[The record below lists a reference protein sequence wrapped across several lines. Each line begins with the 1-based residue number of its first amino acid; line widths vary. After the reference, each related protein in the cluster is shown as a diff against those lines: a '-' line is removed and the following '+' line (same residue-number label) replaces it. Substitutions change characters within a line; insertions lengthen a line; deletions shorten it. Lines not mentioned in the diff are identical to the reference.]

1 MADEKVKVD
10 IEAVDNFSSNIDKLK
25 KSVEALGD
33 IKLGQKAIDNYT
45 KQLGNVENMLK
56 NIGNSKNFVSELK
69 KVNEEVEKLTKNYL
83 TMVSTIKKSEINGK
97 VSMRV
102 DNKNNKVNSFNDIN
116 KSNTGFSNMKGGWG
130 ESSKPRQKVE
140 LVDAKVNF
148 DFSAIEK
155 SIKDLKNKLKVDVG
169 AEVDK
174 KSVDSAKKSIN
185 DEFKNNKVVANV
197 EVKTKVKEDLSKIQE
212 IANSKPIIQNVKLV
226 TQEESK
232 NKDSNQTKKN
242 TTKKDKS
249 ENISSNIKN
258 KVESNGIEIKPTI
271 DEKIVKSL
279 GKELSESIKKEVNNV
294 DLDSL
299 KIKLKSSIDEKFL
312 NKSLL
317 EVISKINEKPFKLKI
332 GKDERYF
339 EKVISDNIKKAN
351 SKNIQFKVDSK
362 DLKSSIKDAINFI
375 NNSPYTVKLLA
386 NINTQNLLR
395 ELKNVQAK
403 IPVDINLNNLDMQK
417 IVQNLSSKDV
427 SVPLHISTKGL
438 SQELKDA
445 FKDIVNSGVDIPVK
459 VNQDKFKNSIG
470 SAKDK
475 LNDFISIVYKIA
487 IVINNDKL
495 QTSIDKAKGK
505 IEKLENRE
513 IKINTNIKDFLNKID
528 DISRIL
534 KTLQTTK
541 FTIHGE
547 AKVEDAEL
555 KLSRLATYINQ
566 FNTKALKLSV
576 DLKDARSGIMAIYRM
591 ATELTKNKYKLD
603 LNLSSVM
610 GKGSQIQKLAT
621 DLKELADALKHIRSR
636 TIKIDFGAGEGRN
649 SASTFIRTI
658 RNLNKAL
665 NDIRNNVVINIKVND
680 RDNSIDRLREISNLL
695 RDINRNR
702 NVNIVTR
709 VRGNR
714 NHRPSYRDSDN
725 DLGDRANFLGS
736 FMTGVTQFF
745 GRSSKG
751 FGSFGEAVARVTQ
764 NLINLGGTWG
774 KVGVVLSV
782 FVASIA
788 TITSMTSLAAQSVQ
802 LFGNMLVEIGT
813 QIYNALKPGIEL
825 YKQQQSAIFSFT
837 AALQSVG
844 VLPDGTKL
852 SSMGSQGREIARG
865 ISTKLIEQATF
876 DAEMSAFSLEEIL
889 RALQGV
895 MPMLM
900 QLGMSAQQAYE
911 VTKGVAGVAK
921 FTQLAPNQVLQ
932 EARDLAQGSITSRS
946 SQVAN
951 ALGITKADLDQFK
964 GDSEALFEFL
974 MGKFK
979 EYSELLNEFEDTA
992 IGRWQQLQERW
1003 ANVTKSI
1010 VEGIAPQFKGL
1021 FEFIIEA
1028 TGRWEDKN
1036 KNYFNAITGDWH
1048 NAEGDIIATSE
1059 DIKKAIESFGNAKDA
1074 YASFGIDF
1082 DSKNFVS
1089 DETFVKIKDALVEIV
1104 DYVAQTLD
1112 YLSQWAQET
1121 FGFSDS
1127 VDTAKSII
1135 ETIVDFF
1142 ATSVIILG
1150 DILQALFDNKEAIF
1164 DIMELT
1170 KNVLAILLTIP
1181 LSIKVIFDVVVTV
1194 LDALGGWVIRLTNI
1208 KSLVNSIVS
1217 AFGKLAS
1224 GDLEGA
1230 INTLNSG
1237 MENYVTN
1244 WMVGVKKNFDT
1255 LSKDW
1260 ENLGKLSYEIATGEG
1275 FEQFKKLFNVDTKTK
1290 GWFTNAVNRNKGEK
1304 VKKGDAK
1311 DYNASDVKGTPKVD
1325 TRELEKANKKAIKDS
1340 QKELKE
1346 HIRGLREALQD
1357 HVDELKEL
1365 QKQRDIAYEEGFTS
1379 IKDYFTQKAELEAE
1393 EARLRLEEAQEELTA
1408 LKSAQ
1413 FENEYD
1419 RLKELH
1425 SVQREIK
1432 KYSRAV
1438 ELSTKQQQ
1446 EVARNMSRWTNE
1458 TSRFISMYS
1467 NTINRG
1473 SILQK
1478 QTGSGFKY
1486 KMTKDVPVSLE
1497 GLQDVAVDVTR
1508 MVKQIHG
1515 VDLDVG
1521 HLYGLFLAEVGRS
1534 GVSRNWKENRNP
1546 GGFTA
1551 WSGTPDKFVDWEGG
1565 RGPGESGHYE
1575 RYIDSSYEDFI
1586 KYLATNWFQPNRY
1599 RTKALTKGVSATDM
1613 YDILFSNGYH
1623 TSNAPWRRDL
1633 YAEGESY
1640 SDLYA
1645 RASQPIQAISNT
1657 KQATSIGQKIVDNIG
1672 NLIAYSA
1679 YDYVKR
1685 GVPYVW
1691 GGTGQNGVDCSG
1703 LVYSIYRSLGIDI
1716 ERAADEQAE
1725 QMKNQGGFFEDAA
1738 KLMVGDLVFMR
1749 GSYPGSNGVGHVG
1762 IYAGDGKYVHAP
1774 GSGRNVQYANLSD
1787 RRDIVGYGSVRVLTG
1802 QFKDLGEQTG
1812 ALTSN
1817 ISNLASSVQ
1826 KVSSLIAGAISVL
1839 VDASGEIIGYTPE
1852 EQYSRGGIDTRY
1864 STFQEGMSGG
1874 VDAQIAGLKDE
1885 VKQSINLIAKE
1896 FFEQTGQKIEWSSFT
1911 GGTHKGGSFGHSAGW
1926 KADANINS
1934 DFYDLLTK
1942 IVTKH
1947 GVAAGAEWIGTD
1959 NQHVDF
1965 SWAEGGIG
1973 GPNEGGKYLTKY
1985 TTGEQFYNR
1994 SREAVKKLETEVQDL
2009 DTAVINLV
2017 EDRALS
2023 YEELINNINS
2033 LYASAGGYELDIPNL
2048 TGLGHQSYEAAK
2060 KANSELVNL
2069 MEENSSRILGNYQ
2082 GTIMKVLVE
2091 LNNDL
2096 SKHRSNSEEDK
2107 AYRIARVEDFKN
2119 KILDIRRNA
2128 FESVFDF
2135 NLNEIERN
2143 SKFRATDLYTGR
2155 YTFKSL
2161 MDKYS
2166 SYFTDENNKNGLA
2179 FAIKQMED
2187 LMAEYT
2193 NKGFLKE
2200 ATDLRNSIE
2209 SAKNSLFEMFD
2220 SWIEQGQKYWDNA
2233 EALFNASERF
2243 TPTQREFAEREFKAY
2258 RAQREYDDRT
2268 QLGIKL
2274 RNDYSRNLKSINQLV
2289 EANKNLATSSEK
2301 YADNLVKINNL
2312 IDDNKRI
2319 ETYALENEQ
2328 LKKLAET
2335 SSKMPDLLDDIKKA
2349 ARDALDEGLVEFL
2362 TDGILEA
2369 ESLEDAL
2376 KDLAVT
2382 ILKEIQKVSAK
2393 WIVKDLMNKLFG
2405 TFNVQEEVPTDPFL
2419 QVINQTL
2426 ITGFNSVVG
2435 AISQVGS
2442 FGGVGNNTVMPE
2454 GMFTVPSV
2462 QSKWLNESG
2471 NLSLG
2476 AFSQPWEKSILNK
2489 NAKQD
2494 YSFNSFDYDL
2504 KNVIDDKFSSL
2515 TDSVDTGFLSS
2526 VQAVTQFE
2534 QNNSNMLVNSQ
2545 RVQEAHKLLEQTND
2559 SVRSQNEEYMKN
2571 KLTSID
2577 SNVQQQ
2583 TANASS
2589 GSGGGFGTGGGFGG
2603 GSGIGSLFGES
2614 GIGGGYTG
2622 AGVTGSWGIGSKL
2635 GGMASNILKPV
2646 TNLVGQVAGE
2656 VADFLNSEV
2665 FGSLLNSA
2673 NGILGSAGAQLA
2685 GVGFAISSFI
2695 KGDKKEKL
2703 LSMIYIELQL
2713 IYQQIVSLYSLIL
2726 AFMQTNSMENQ
2737 MSMISPLESTQGTTG
2752 VGYSVGG
2759 SGTGFGLGAFSNPWE
2774 TSILNP
2780 NYRPWE
2786 TSYGWSMAGLGL
2798 NNYGFGSQFGMGGM
2812 LSPYSSMFGFG
2823 GMGQGQNSIIDYDR
2837 IRQDREETLTS
2848 SLNPISSVLDLISSG
2863 TEATSYATDLMSYN
2877 VEDLTMEQFQHN
2889 AVSEMDTSDLVYSN
2903 DSIDANTTSMAGVQG
2918 VLMKTFGAFAKMR
2931 NRSRGR
2937 SRGNVEAATGGLIRG
2952 SGTSTSDSIPAMLS
2966 NGEYVINAKNVKKY
2980 KPILDLINKGMYTVE
2995 GYASGGEVGD
3005 SNYSITS
3012 EDETEDVSI
3021 LSLLQSSNS
3030 LLASILE
3037 AVNSLAGIK
3046 TEDENTE
3053 SQDGTSESEEKEPYT
3068 PYSVAHKS
3076 SKGIGNKVQSFVNWT
3091 GLGNTPEDNRL
3102 VEQLGEDV
3110 DEPTKM
3116 IVDLLQT
3123 IADNTYTLVNLLTII
3138 ATMDFM
3144 KFIYNIITSG
3154 IRGIGM
3160 KHGGVVKLAK
3170 GGTVYNNNGLINGP
3184 GSETS
3189 DSIPAMLSN
3198 GEAVLNAKAVK
3209 RLGVNFISAVNNGNF
3224 TKIKAHIPHFSD
3236 GGIIGDAYQSTARGM
3251 TDFANNIGTNVSTT
3265 NHMNVA
3271 LVRDEREAME
3281 HFMKSPR
3288 GQRILVDFQKGNGR
3302 VFSRFGM
3309 A

>member
-83 TMVSTIKKSEINGK
+83 TMVSTIKQSEINGK

-174 KSVDSAKKSIN
+174 KSVDSVKKSIK
-185 DEFKNNKVVANV
+185 DEFKNNKVVADV
-197 EVKTKVKEDLSKIQE
+197 EVKTKVKADLSKIQE

-242 TTKKDKS
+242 TTKKDKP

-279 GKELSESIKKEVNNV
+279 GKELSESIKKEVNNI
-294 DLDSL
+294 DLDSI
-299 KIKLKSSIDEKFL
+299 KVKLKSSIDEKFL
-312 NKSLL
+312 NKSFL

-351 SKNIQFKVDSK
+351 NKNIQFKVDSK

-403 IPVDINLNNLDMQK
+403 IPVDINLNNLDTQK

-427 SVPLHISTKGL
+427 SVPLHVSTKGL

-445 FKDIVNSGVDIPVK
+445 FKDIVDSGVEIPVK

-475 LNDFISIVYKIA
+475 LNDFISTVYKIA
-487 IVINNDKL
+487 LIINNDKL

-505 IEKLENRE
+505 IEKLEKRE

-534 KTLQTTK
+534 RTLQTTK
-541 FTIHGE
+541 FTIRGE

-555 KLSRLATYINQ
+555 KLTRLATYINQ

-603 LNLSSVM
+603 LDLSSVI
-610 GKGSQIQKLAT
+610 GKGSQIQKLAA

-636 TIKIDFGAGEGRN
+636 TIKIDFGAGEGRK

-702 NVNIVTR
+702 NVNIVTG
-709 VRGNR
+709 VRSR
-714 NHRPSYRDSDN
+714 RSYRPSYRDSDN

-837 AALQSVG
+837 AALQSSG
-844 VLPDGTKL
+844 VLPDGTRL
-852 SSMGSQGREIARG
+852 NSMGSQGREIARG

-1003 ANVTKSI
+1003 ANVTKNI

-1021 FEFIIEA
+1021 FESIIEA

-1290 GWFTNAVNRNKGEK
+1290 GWFTNAINRSRDEK

-1311 DYNASDVKGTPKVD
+1311 DYDASDIKGTPKVD
-1325 TRELEKANKKAIKDS
+1325 TKELEKANKKAIKDS

-1393 EARLRLEEAQEELTA
+1393 EARSRLEEAQKELVA
-1408 LKSAQ
+1408 LESAK

-1425 SVQREIK
+1425 SVKRAIN

-1467 NTINRG
+1467 NIINSG
-1473 SILQK
+1473 SVLQK
-1478 QTGSGFKY
+1478 QTGGASNSSSGFKY

-1565 RGPGESGHYE
+1565 RGPGEGGHYE
-1575 RYIDSSYEDFI
+1575 RYIDSGYEDFI

-1645 RASQPIQAISNT
+1645 RASQPIQATNNT
-1657 KQATSIGQKIVDNIG
+1657 KQAISTGQKIVDNIG

-1691 GGTGQNGVDCSG
+1691 GGTSQSGVDCSG

-1716 ERAADEQAE
+1716 KRAADEQAE
-1725 QMKNQGGFFEDAA
+1725 QMKDHGGFFEDAA

-1774 GSGRNVQYANLSD
+1774 GSGRNVQYADLSD

-1802 QFKDLGEQTG
+1802 QFKDLGEQAG

-1839 VDASGEIIGYTPE
+1839 VDASGELIGYTPE

-1911 GGTHKGGSFGHSAGW
+1911 GGAHKGGSFGHSAGW

-1965 SWAEGGIG
+1965 SWAKGGIG
-1973 GPNEGGKYLTKY
+1973 GPNEGGRYLTKY

-1994 SREAVKKLETEVQDL
+1994 SREAIKKLEMEVQDL
-2009 DTAVINLV
+2009 DTAVTNLV

-2200 ATDLRNSIE
+2200 AIDLRNSIE

-2289 EANKNLATSSEK
+2289 EANKNLAKSSKE
-2301 YADNLVKINNL
+2301 YAKNLVEINNL
-2312 IDDNKRI
+2312 VDDNKRI

-2382 ILKEIQKVSAK
+2382 VLKEIQKVSAK

-2559 SVRSQNEEYMKN
+2559 SIRSQNEEYMKN

-2577 SNVQQQ
+2577 SNVQHQ
-2583 TANASS
+2583 TTNASS

-2603 GSGIGSLFGES
+2603 SGIDSLFGES

-2695 KGDKKEKL
+2695 NGDKKEKL

-2713 IYQQIVSLYSLIL
+2713 IYQQLMSISSFILGGMQGMLPGMTMPGTSL
-2726 AFMQTNSMENQ
+2726 
-2737 MSMISPLESTQGTTG
+2737 GTGNLLYGGG
-2752 VGYSVGG
+2752 VPVT
-2759 SGTGFGLGAFSNPWE
+2759 SGTSWLGLGAFSNPWA
-2774 TSILNP
+2774 TSVLNTS
-2780 NYRPWE
+2780 YRPWE
-2786 TSYGWSMAGLGL
+2786 QTTQSYDFSDFTQGLENFGGRL
-2798 NNYGFGSQFGMGGM
+2798 NEVADNNLFEFGENLSNTALDVKNTLDSSSFVDPMQSAISQASVGVQESISM
-2812 LSPYSSMFGFG
+2812 LSS
-2823 GMGQGQNSIIDYDR
+2823 
-2837 IRQDREETLTS
+2837 E
-2848 SLNPISSVLDLISSG
+2848 ISSAGNSLVTALENVAANISSI
-2863 TEATSYATDLMSYN
+2863 
-2877 VEDLTMEQFQHN
+2877 QFP
-2889 AVSEMDTSDLVYSN
+2889 S
-2903 DSIDANTTSMAGVQG
+2903 
-2918 VLMKTFGAFAKMR
+2918 
-2931 NRSRGR
+2931 
-2937 SRGNVEAATGGLIRG
+2937 
-2952 SGTSTSDSIPAMLS
+2952 
-2966 NGEYVINAKNVKKY
+2966 
-2980 KPILDLINKGMYTVE
+2980 
-2995 GYASGGEVGD
+2995 SGGISG
-3005 SNYSITS
+3005 
-3012 EDETEDVSI
+3012 
-3021 LSLLQSSNS
+3021 
-3030 LLASILE
+3030 A
-3037 AVNSLAGIK
+3037 A
-3046 TEDENTE
+3046 
-3053 SQDGTSESEEKEPYT
+3053 
-3068 PYSVAHKS
+3068 
-3076 SKGIGNKVQSFVNWT
+3076 IGGYVYHNK
-3091 GLGNTPEDNRL
+3091 
-3102 VEQLGEDV
+3102 
-3110 DEPTKM
+3110 
-3116 IVDLLQT
+3116 
-3123 IADNTYTLVNLLTII
+3123 II
-3138 ATMDFM
+3138 
-3144 KFIYNIITSG
+3144 
-3154 IRGIGM
+3154 
-3160 KHGGVVKLAK
+3160 KLAK